1 MEGNDKT
8 LKINISD
15 KSDPQTKNKKKSF
28 EYSNKEEFEI
38 DIIKNL
44 CIETFK
50 YKEKDKNKIILYF
63 VDEEG
68 DKNIINNF
76 DELLNFA
83 KNVDD
88 KNLTINLYSEIK
100 TEEKNT
106 MNEPH
111 INNKINDNKG
121 NNVNIAI
128 HNNNNE
134 NDIIYIKDKEIEE
147 LKNKIYNIEKEKE
160 YDFTRYKNLLFY
172 YEEFIKPTKKG
183 NEKENDKKNEAEKKE
198 NIIHEIK
205 NNDNKKGNNIINNE
219 NENKEN
225 KINEIENNK
234 NGTDKKENNNNPNF
248 EIEDQIDEFRISRTF
263 ELKKLNF
270 DINDDI
276 IQNDKSL
283 KKENQIEFED
293 IEFINDK
300 CSLCKKNFEKI
311 IYKDYTKKTII
322 LCEKCYKKN
331 IKKNYKDNYFVIN
344 FPKNLIKLINER
356 KLKVEKLKG
365 KPIQDLNKF
374 LNNLFFDKE
383 GNFSEKEINE
393 INDKD
398 FSELKRIYNDMKIIN
413 EDPIKYIADY
423 QVTFINKQKLKVD
436 DDERNLIE
444 KKMKLIMDNLAKIT
458 KNKNFY
464 I

>member
-1 MEGNDKT
+1 MDDNAKT
-8 LKINISD
+8 LKI
-15 KSDPQTKNKKKSF
+15 K
-28 EYSNKEEFEI
+28 
-38 DIIKNL
+38 IKNQGKNNFRDL
-44 CIETFK
+44 NIE
-50 YKEKDKNKIILYF
+50 KEIGIDEIKKECNNKFNYQQKDLNNIILYF
-63 VDEEG
+63 VDK
-68 DKNIINNF
+68 DDDINLINNF
-76 DELLNFA
+76 DELFNLSEEDEENNLSIEIISKLKTENENNINDDTH
-83 KNVDD
+83 KNNKIED
-88 KNLTINLYSEIK
+88 SEIK
-100 TEEKNT
+100 TANG
-106 MNEPH
+106 
-111 INNKINDNKG
+111 DNG
-121 NNVNIAI
+121 DVLAN
-128 HNNNNE
+128 
-134 NDIIYIKDKEIEE
+134 KDKEIEE
-147 LKNKIYNIEKEKE
+147 LKNVIYNLTKKNE
-160 YDFTRYKNLLFY
+160 YDSERYKNLLFY

-458 KNKNFY
+458 KK
-464 I
+464 